1 MIDPFALPEGCSL
14 MVHAVAMRGD
24 DGKAISRV
32 LLRTSGTT
40 LLMTPEEA
48 DQAAE
53 YLRSYAQRARD
64 EAAAIAAQP
73 EAAQLALMQVEGQA

>member
-1 MIDPFALPEGCSL
+1 MIDPFELPKGCAL
-14 MVHAVAMRGD
+14 MVHAVAMPGD
-24 DGKAISRV
+24 DGAALSRV

-40 LLMTPEEA
+40 LLMTPDEA

-53 YLRSYAQRARD
+53 YLRAYAQRARD

-73 EAAQLALMQVEGQA
+73 EATQLALMQVEGQA

>member
-1 MIDPFALPEGCSL
+1 MIDPFELPEGYS
-14 MVHAVAMRGD
+14 MVVHAVALPGD

-40 LLMTPEEA
+40 LLMTPDEA

-53 YLRSYAQRARD
+53 YLRTYAQRARD

-73 EAAQLALMQVEGQA
+73 EAGQLALMQVEGQA